1 MSFYRIYA
9 RVLLLL
15 RPERRTVALLLLGTV
30 GLVVAQFAEPVLF
43 GHLIDRLTH
52 PAGGG
57 APSFAALLPTVAAWA
72 GFAVATI
79 GAAVAVSLL
88 ADRLAHRR
96 RLAIMAQFFE
106 HALTLP
112 MTFHAAT
119 HSGRSLKIMI
129 ESANGMFAVYLSL
142 FRENISALMSLV
154 VILPLSLWLNWRL
167 GLLLL
172 ALVILSGVVATYV
185 RHRTETLQGTVEAH
199 NSELAERAS
208 DVLGNVPVIQSFTRV
223 RQETG
228 VMRDLSRTLL
238 EAQMPVLSWWTV
250 AVVFGRT
257 ASTVT
262 LLLIFVS
269 GTALYLRGIGTIGG
283 IVMFMNF
290 ANMLIGRL
298 EQLVNFSNALFL
310 QAAKLGEFF
319 AVLDT
324 VPHVAEKPQAKD
336 PGHLAGRVA
345 FEGVSFAYPPSGDG
359 APPRLAVRD
368 LWFTAEPGETIALV
382 GATGSGKST
391 TLALLHRT
399 FDPTAGRITIDGI
412 DIRDMPLDALRRNIG
427 VVFQEPMLFAR
438 SIAENLRIG
447 KPDASAAEIAR
458 ALERAQAADFVRD
471 QPHGLATRV
480 GERGRQLSG
489 GERQRVAIARAL
501 LKDPPIMI
509 FDEATAA
516 LDADTERKL
525 QLALNSAT
533 QGRTTFVIAHRLATV
548 RHASRILVLQNGRVV
563 ESGTFD
569 ELVARDGAFA
579 VLAAAQFMAGAPRG
593 AGAPALAEATS

>member
-15 RPERRTVALLLLGTV
+15 RPERRTVAWLVLGTV
-30 GLVVAQFAEPVLF
+30 ALVVAQFAEPVLF
-43 GHLIDRLTH
+43 GRLIDRLTH
-52 PAGGG
+52 PAGGT
-57 APSFAALLPTVAAWA
+57 PSFAALLPTIAAWI

-79 GAAVAVSLL
+79 AAAVVVSLL

-112 MTFHAAT
+112 ATFHAAT

-142 FRENISALMSLV
+142 FRENISALLSLV

-167 GLLLL
+167 GLLLV
-172 ALVILSGVVATYV
+172 ALVALSGVVATFV
-185 RHRTETLQGTVEAH
+185 RHRTETLQGTVESY
-199 NSELAERAS
+199 NSALAERAS

-257 ASTVT
+257 ASTIT
-262 LLLIFVS
+262 LLLVFVS

-310 QAAKLGEFF
+310 QAAKLGDYF

-324 VPHVAEKPQAKD
+324 VPHVAEKPHAKD
-336 PGHLAGRVA
+336 PGHLSGRVA
-345 FEGVSFAYPPSGDG
+345 FEGVSFAYPASGHG
-359 APPRLAVRD
+359 VTPRLAVRD

-382 GATGSGKST
+382 GTTGSGKST
-391 TLALLHRT
+391 TLGLLHRT
-399 FDPTAGRITIDGI
+399 FDPAAGRITIDGI

-438 SIAENLRIG
+438 SIEENLRIG
-447 KPDASAAEIAR
+447 KPDASATEIAR
-458 ALERAQAADFVRD
+458 ALERAQAAEFVRN

-525 QLALNSAT
+525 QMALASAT
-533 QGRTTFVIAHRLATV
+533 RGRTTFVIAHRLATV

-579 VLAAAQFMAGAPRG
+579 VLAAAQFMAGAQRD
-593 AGAPALAEATS
+593 AVEPALADEVG